1 MRVFTTAAVILC
13 GLLTAFSPAAEEP
26 AGALGPADIIMRA
39 KSALAAA
46 GNIEA
51 EVDLDVNY
59 PTHYSSHIKILASPT
74 GDERS
79 QMTTTINENTFSSL
93 TVISKGVLWTQQST
107 PVGLVVTTI
116 DINKVKKALRET
128 GEEFAA
134 LPVLGTNLLFDLG
147 NLAKIIK
154 FDAADE
160 STLESR
166 KVRVISGR
174 LRSAFEKGKM
184 QLPLGAAR
192 YYSSVKV
199 YLDSQDFLLRR
210 IELGEEKG
218 RPLVVLDFK
227 MIEKNV
233 EIPEG
238 TFKYAPPEDTQVI
251 DRTEWAIRQM
261 KGE

>member
-1 MRVFTTAAVILC
+1 MILC
-13 GLLTAFSPAAEEP
+13 WLLPVLSPAAEKP
-26 AGALGPADIIMRA
+26 AGALRPADILMRA

-46 GNIEA
+46 GNIKA
-51 EVDLDVNY
+51 EIALEVNY
-59 PTHYSSHIKILASPT
+59 PARYNSQVKILASPT

-79 QMTTTINENTFSSL
+79 QMTTTINENSFSSL
-93 TVISKGVLWTQQST
+93 TVISKGVLWTEQAT
-107 PVGLVVTTI
+107 PVGPVVTTI

-134 LPVLGTNLLFDLG
+134 LPILGTNLLFDLG

-160 STLESR
+160 TTLDSR
-166 KVRVISGR
+166 KVHVISGR
-174 LRSAFEKGKM
+174 LKSAFEKEKM

-210 IELGEEKG
+210 IEMGKEKG

-227 MIEKNV
+227 TIEKNV

-251 DRTEWAIRQM
+251 DRTDWAIRQI